1 MKEGRMS
8 IFFDSNVIV
17 DALTGRSRSGASLF
31 LCKQAILGNIKG
43 YIATKQIT
51 DIAYVLR
58 KYHFTSGDINSF
70 LSVIMNNFIVLPTLP
85 SDINYVLQN
94 AKMKNFEDAILDE
107 IAHVNCVKFFVTN
120 NVKDFDNSRNVI
132 STPEEIMNLY
142 TGTNDY

>member
-8 IFFDSNVIV
+8 IFFDSNIII
-17 DALTGRSRSGASLF
+17 DALTGRSRSSASLF

-58 KYHFTSGDINSF
+58 KYHFDSKDINSF
-70 LSVIMNNFIVLPTLP
+70 LSIIMNNFIVLPTLP

-94 AKMKNFEDAILDE
+94 TKMRDFEDAILDE

-120 NVKDFDNSRNVI
+120 NIKDFDNSRNII
-132 STPEEIMNLY
+132 STPEEIASLYKTMNNY
-142 TGTNDY
+142 